1 MRKWTKEQEDY
12 LRKISPG
19 KFDQQITDL
28 INEKFGTNYTKSA
41 INTKKQKLGIRS
53 TADWRTVW
61 TDEVVQFMKENYEDK
76 DNIELAELLNK
87 KFNMNTDA
95 DKVCMAKANLIRRYG
110 INLRTGINRGC
121 YKKGQEPMN
130 KGKTWNEY
138 MSKEGQENSR
148 RTCFKKGNI
157 PINHREV
164 GSKRVNVDG
173 YHEIKVEEPNKW
185 KLEHRVIYEQHYGE
199 IPKGMKIIF
208 ADGNKDNLDISNLIA
223 VSYAEELHL
232 NKDGL
237 RFNDK
242 DLTETG
248 LNITKIKLKLGE
260 KRR

>member
-1 MRKWTKEQEDY
+1 MKKITK
-12 LRKISPG
+12 
-19 KFDQQITDL
+19 
-28 INEKFGTNYTKSA
+28 
-41 INTKKQKLGIRS
+41 
-53 TADWRTVW
+53 W
-61 TDEVVQFMKENYEDK
+61 TDEVIQFMIENYHGK
-76 DNIELAELLNK
+76 DNNQLAKLLNE
-87 KFNMNTDA
+87 KFNLNTNNDR
-95 DKVCMAKANLIRRYG
+95 VSNVKANLKRRRG
-110 INLRTGINRGC
+110 IDLTTHINTGC
-121 YKKGQEPMN
+121 YRKGIAPAN
-130 KGKTWNEY
+130 KGKKWDEY

-164 GSKRVNVDG
+164 GSNRVNVDG

-185 KLEHRVIYEQHYGE
+185 RLEHRVIYEQHYGE
-199 IPKGMKIIF
+199 ISKGMKIIF